1 MMSTSMCSYHT
12 PTRLLMHAIL
22 SQVQAESVFE
32 GAGSVSIQLHQGC
45 LAGTFLKGRELL
57 PSPMQVRFP
66 VRLARDA
73 FGNSLF

>member
-1 MMSTSMCSYHT
+1 
-12 PTRLLMHAIL
+12 MHAIL